1 MARRKTTAATK
12 ELASVKDSLA
22 RVAKKLA
29 ESSSTK
35 QGQIVLNLSGS
46 GGAHYCLDCAPGK
59 TTVSEGAAGLTQGA
73 PLIEVTGDAS
83 VVRSILAGKKDAL
96 KQFAAGGLRIRGDLR
111 YFSDLALELGIIDT
125 PL

>member
-1 MARRKTTAATK
+1 MATRKTAAATK

-22 RVAKKLA
+22 RVAQKLA

-35 QGQIVLNLSGS
+35 QGQIVLHLSGS

-59 TTVSEGAAGLTQGA
+59 TTVSEGAAGLTQSV

-83 VVRSILAGKKDAL
+83 VVRAILAGKKNAL
-96 KQFAAGGLRIRGDLR
+96 KQFVSGGLRIRGDLR